1 MGVNLHHMKQIS
13 YAAQNSEEL
22 TTSQRFT
29 VIIDSRSQ
37 VPNSLF
43 VPLVG
48 ERFDAHDYLLQAI
61 DNGALA
67 TLWQRGKSL
76 PQGMPPGFPIL
87 YVEDSLKALQD
98 LAHIYRK
105 AVDPTVIAIT
115 GSNGKTTTKDMMAST
130 LAAHYKL
137 HKTEG
142 NLNNHIGVPL
152 TLLAMPEDCEIC
164 IVEMGMNH
172 FGEIALLSRI
182 AEPNI
187 GIITNIGESH
197 IEFLGSREGI
207 AKAKSEIIEGMHPGD
222 LLVIDGDERLLEAVR
237 HEQIHVVSCGYGESN
252 DWTISD
258 VKSNKEGSTFTV
270 KGKIYFIPVL
280 GIHNVKNAMYVI
292 AVANQFSL
300 PYESVIGGL
309 KVLEHTTMRLECIAG
324 QRGTLIIN
332 DAYNA
337 SPTSMKAAIE
347 TIKTLNEFS
356 NKLIVLGNMYELGPN
371 EEALHG
377 EVALAISD
385 PITQVVTIGDKA
397 QWIFENCQMEQHSSI
412 RLKHFMNKEEA
423 LPFLQTL
430 LSKDTVIL
438 FKASRYAGLETL
450 VESLKDEE
458 DRR

>member
-1 MGVNLHHMKQIS
+1 MGVKLYHIQHIS
-13 YAAQNSEEL
+13 HASQNSEEL
-22 TTSQRFT
+22 ASSQRFT

-43 VPLVG
+43 VPLAG
-48 ERFDAHDYLLQAI
+48 EHFDAHDYLLQAI

-67 TLWQRGKSL
+67 TLWQRDKVL
-76 PQGMPPGFPIL
+76 PQGMPPGFPVF

-105 AVDPTVIAIT
+105 DVDPTVIAIT
-115 GSNGKTTTKDMMAST
+115 GSNGKTTTKDMVAST
-130 LAAHYKL
+130 LAFNYNL

-164 IVEMGMNH
+164 VLEMGMNH

-197 IEFLGSREGI
+197 IEFLESREGI

-222 LLVIDGDERLLEAVR
+222 LLVIDGDEQLLEELK
-237 HEQIHVVSCGYGESN
+237 HEQVHVVSCGYGESS
-252 DWTISD
+252 DWLISD
-258 VKSNKEGSTFTV
+258 VKGNKEGSTFKV
-270 KGKIYFIPVL
+270 KGKDYAIPVL
-280 GIHNVKNAMYVI
+280 GIHNVKNATYVI
-292 AVANQFSL
+292 AVANYL
-300 PYESVIGGL
+300 NLTDESVFARL
-309 KVLEHTTMRLECIAG
+309 KVLEHTAMRLECIVG
-324 QRGTLIIN
+324 QKGTLIIN

-347 TIKTLNEFS
+347 TIKALNDFS
-356 NKLIVLGNMYELGPN
+356 NKVIVLGNMYELGPN
-371 EEALHG
+371 EEALHR

-385 PITQVVTIGDKA
+385 PITHVVTIGDKA
-397 QWIFENCQMEQHSSI
+397 RWIFEKCQRKQQSSI
-412 RLKHFMNKEEA
+412 NLKHFMDKEKA
-423 LPFLQTL
+423 LPFLQAL
-430 LSKDTVIL
+430 LSKDTVML
-438 FKASRYAGLETL
+438 FKASRFAGLETL
-450 VESLKDEE
+450 VESLKNEE
-458 DRR
+458 D